1 MPLSDEE
8 ARLLHQLEQSL
19 AAEDPDFASTL
30 RGSKFMAHN
39 RRVAVGAVLGFIA
52 GLVLLFAG
60 AVTAQTWLGVVGFV
74 AMLSTSYLFLN
85 AWKRGIGGQ
94 VEDRPTTKTPEA
106 SRRASSSIAWKSA
119 GSAAATETTSSST
132 RSGAAKAPTSLHS
145 H

>member
-39 RRVAVGAVLGFIA
+39 RRVAVLAVLGFVG

-60 AVTAQTWLGVVGFV
+60 AVSAMTWLGVVGFV
-74 AMLSTSYLFLN
+74 AMLGTAYLFMN
-85 AWKRGIGGQ
+85 AWKRGIGSRGDQ
-94 VEDRPTTKTPEA
+94 EPARTPGKPVKPTGTFVDRMEERWQ
-106 SRRASSSIAWKSA
+106 RRRD
-119 GSAAATETTSSST
+119 GDE
-132 RSGAAKAPTSLHS
+132 R
-145 H
+145 

>member
-52 GLVLLFAG
+52 GLVLLLAG

-94 VEDRPTTKTPEA
+94 VEDRPTSK
-106 SRRASSSIAWKSA
+106 A
-119 GSAAATETTSSST
+119 GGKPSST
-132 RSGAAKAPTSLHS
+132 FVDRMEERWQRRRDGDDI
-145 H
+145 